1 MPCNGNCVSI
11 FHFEKITRKSWYK
24 EKNQKFCT
32 ACQVVVPLDKAILI
46 GKMNRKRC
54 PCCMNQL
61 KNNSKGKK
69 HREERQMMVVTIVQR
84 KTHKEIQ

>member
-1 MPCNGNCVSI
+1 MD
-11 FHFEKITRKSWYK
+11 KTQKS
-24 EKNQKFCT
+24 CT

-46 GKMNRKRC
+46 GKMNRIRC
-54 PCCMNQL
+54 TCCMNQL